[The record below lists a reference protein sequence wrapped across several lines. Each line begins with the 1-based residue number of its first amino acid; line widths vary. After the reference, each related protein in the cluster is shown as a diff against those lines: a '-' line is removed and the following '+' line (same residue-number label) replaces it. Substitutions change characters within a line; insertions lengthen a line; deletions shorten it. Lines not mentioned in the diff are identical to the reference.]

1 MFRKYLIMKKQ
12 TNPFPTT
19 GYMGPEYF
27 CDREAELSM
36 LTKNIMGGNSTT
48 LISLR
53 RMGKTALIRHLFHHL
68 DTDIQTIYLDILP
81 TESLN
86 DLLNQ
91 FTASVGVALPENSS
105 LGKKA
110 WKFIRS
116 LRPSITYDAL
126 QGTPIIS
133 INSTPD
139 QSKQSINELF
149 TLLENSAKPT
159 VIAIDEFQQILSY
172 PEKQA
177 DAWLRSI
184 IQKLNNVTFIFSGSQ
199 QHLMKEIFASPSRPF
214 FRSTQFLKI
223 GKIPTEIYRDFII
236 QKFHE
241 EGKVV
246 LQEVAEEI
254 LQWTDVHTYYVQL
267 LCNRTFQSSSR
278 QVDSNIWKEE
288 ANRILKEQEFVF
300 FGYREML
307 TRPQWNL
314 LKALAREGVV
324 YQPSS
329 AEFITVNKLGNPSTV
344 MRSLK
349 SLQKMEM
356 VHRETNQDGISFYGI
371 YDLLFRRWIEK
382 RSN

>member
-1 MFRKYLIMKKQ
+1 MKKPR
-12 TNPFPTT
+12 TPFPTT
-19 GYMGPEYF
+19 GYAGPQYF
-27 CDREAELSM
+27 CDREAELSS
-36 LTKNIMGGNSTT
+36 LINNINGGNSIT
-48 LISLR
+48 LIALR

-68 DTDIQTIYLDILP
+68 DSDINKIYLDILA
-81 TESLN
+81 TESIN

-91 FTASVGVALPENSS
+91 FTAAVGASLPENST
-105 LGKKA
+105 LGKKI

-116 LRPSITYDAL
+116 LRPIITYDAL

-133 INSTPD
+133 ISSSPD
-139 QSKQSINELF
+139 QSRQSIHDLF
-149 TLLENSAKPT
+149 SILENHTNRT

-184 IQKLNNVTFIFSGSQ
+184 IQKLNNVNFIFSGSQ
-199 QHLMKEIFASPSRPF
+199 QHLMQEIFTDPSRPF

-223 GKIPTEIYRDFII
+223 GKIANETYRDFIV
-236 QKFHE
+236 QKFSE
-241 EGKVV
+241 DRKSVSP
-246 LQEVAEEI
+246 EVAEEM
-254 LQWTDVHTYYVQL
+254 LQWADHYTYYVQL
-267 LCNRTFQSSSR
+267 LCNRTFLSSG
-278 QVDSNIWKEE
+278 QKVNTGIWKEE

-307 TRPQWNL
+307 TKPQWEL
-314 LKALAREGVV
+314 LKAIAGDGVV

-329 AEFITVNKLGNPSTV
+329 ADFLSRYNLGNAATV

-356 VHRETNQDGISFYGI
+356 VHRESDQEGKSYYAI
-371 YDLLFRRWIEK
+371 YDLLFRRWIDK
-382 RSN
+382 RTQ